1 MPRRRR
7 MILMRHGEVS
17 YFDPERP
24 PLDHRDVALSA
35 EGRRQAQAAGRLVAE
50 LPLDRVVTSPL
61 RRTQETAEL
70 VLGERRVPRHEA
82 PALEEIR
89 PGSVLGLPPEQIQ
102 SAMLEAFTGPL
113 TRERPFLAGETFGS
127 LLDRVL
133 PWLDAFVADDTWQHA
148 LVVAHGGVNRA
159 LLTAVLGS
167 GLAGFGRIEQDPA
180 CLNVIDFDE
189 AGRGLVRLVNLTAY
203 NLVHE
208 GVFETTMER
217 LFAEYQR
224 FLGG

>member
-1 MPRRRR
+1 
-7 MILMRHGEVS
+7 MILMRHGDVS
-17 YFDPERP
+17 YFDRDRP
-24 PLDHRDVALSA
+24 PLDHRDVALS
-35 EGRRQAQAAGRLVAE
+35 ELGRDQARAAGRLLAAQ
-50 LPLDRVVTSPL
+50 PLERVITSTL
-61 RRTQETAEL
+61 RRTRETAEL
-70 VLGERRVPRHEA
+70 VLGGRRLVSEEA

-89 PGSVLGLPPEQIQ
+89 PGSVLSLPPEQIQ
-102 SAMLEAFTGPL
+102 AAMVEAFSGDL
-113 TRERPFLAGETFGS
+113 ARDRPFLAGETFGS

-133 PWLDAFVADDTWQHA
+133 PWLEQFLADEHWQQA

-180 CLNVIDFDE
+180 CINVIDFDA
-189 AGRGLVRLVNLTAY
+189 AGRGIVRLINLTAY

-224 FLGG
+224 FLGGCSP